1 VPRSFAFILAA
12 ALALIL
18 PASALGG
25 ARCPEQCQTIEGSPL
40 RVVVAADTSLQ
51 VYHGGG
57 TSGQVFPSG
66 YPRGEAGTYIGV
78 DGVQY
83 TPSSHSVFSQAPVAG
98 SGTSADPF
106 TVVTQVQVGP
116 DSLGIR
122 LVETVRMVNG
132 EPWFRIDRRVTN
144 SGTQSRTV
152 RLFHFADFYLQGS
165 DLGYGYYDPATGAI
179 GGQNEAADFFQAF
192 IPITPATGF
201 IEGRLTDVKDAVRV
215 AAQGGPDLPNSV
227 RGPGDPANL
236 VDNAAALQWN
246 ITVPAGATRTVSD
259 FWSFGV
265 APQIPAITPPPT
277 VGAVGPAT
285 VTPGGTLTVTG
296 TGFGGVPGTVSVGGV
311 PARVVSWTDTRI
323 VVQVGTGTAPGRRE
337 VIVSRGGEV
346 SDPFSVTVA
355 ALAPAPNL
363 ARTIPS
369 PATIAAGPT
378 RVTFPRRM
386 SLRSLKRSKCVRV
399 VVRSTRPARVL
410 VTIFSGN
417 RSIRLFGQKRVV
429 FRSKGRKVVCIRVP
443 ARAKTFDVRTPLRF
457 AVGWKAGA
465 RARVGESSPKP
476 KIRDIVLVP

>member
-1 VPRSFAFILAA
+1 MACSAPFHPDALYAEVTRAGPYSALPRRDFDDVVGFVEDGGYALAA
-12 ALALIL
+12 YDRFRRLFRDAEGMLHIRGQAAARQLRMN
-18 PASALGG
+18 LG
-25 ARCPEQCQTIEGSPL
+25 TIVETPMLKVRL
-40 RVVVAADTSLQ
+40 R
-51 VYHGGG
+51 GGG
-57 TSGQVFPSG
+57 VVGEVEEWFVSTLEPGDCFLFGGQVLR
-66 YPRGEAGTYIGV
+66 YE
-78 DGVQY
+78 
-83 TPSSHSVFSQAPVAG
+83 
-98 SGTSADPF
+98 
-106 TVVTQVQVGP
+106 
-116 DSLGIR
+116 R
-122 LVETVRMVNG
+122 L
-132 EPWFRIDRRVTN
+132 
-144 SGTQSRTV
+144 
-152 RLFHFADFYLQGS
+152 
-165 DLGYGYYDPATGAI
+165 DPAA
-179 GGQNEAADFFQAF
+179 
-192 IPITPATGF
+192 
-201 IEGRLTDVKDAVRV
+201 
-215 AAQGGPDLPNSV
+215 
-227 RGPGDPANL
+227 
-236 VDNAAALQWN
+236 
-246 ITVPAGATRTVSD
+246 
-259 FWSFGV
+259 
-265 APQIPAITPPPT
+265 
-277 VGAVGPAT
+277 
-285 VTPGGTLTVTG
+285 
-296 TGFGGVPGTVSVGGV
+296 
-311 PARVVSWTDTRI
+311 
-323 VVQVGTGTAPGRRE
+323 